1 MVASGRGVSALS
13 KLFARYTPECSRL
26 IAKLPAEIKRLVR
39 STIDA
44 LLTKHEMGTELVGEL
59 DGYRSYRVRR
69 YRIIY
74 RVNDEESCLEVY
86 HVGHRRDVYETL
98 RSLLSR
104 KRERTVSWDRPIII
118 SQYSGPTIP
127 LEISS
132 GDDIFCAL
140 CL

>member
-1 MVASGRGVSALS
+1 LS
-13 KLFARYTPECSRL
+13 KVFAHYTPKCARL
-26 IAKLPAEIKRLVR
+26 IAKLPPEIKRLVR

-44 LLTKHEMGTELVGEL
+44 LVAKPKMGTELTGEL

-74 RVNDEESCLEVY
+74 RINEEDSCIEVY

-104 KRERTVSWDRPIII
+104 RN
-118 SQYSGPTIP
+118 
-127 LEISS
+127 
-132 GDDIFCAL
+132 
-140 CL
+140 

>member
-1 MVASGRGVSALS
+1 MS
-13 KLFARYTPECSRL
+13 KVFARYTPECARL
-26 IAKLPAEIKRLVR
+26 ISKLPPEIKRLVR

-44 LLTKHEMGTELVGEL
+44 LLVKPKMGTELAGEL

-74 RVNDEESCLEVY
+74 RINEEDSCIEVY

-104 KRERTVSWDRPIII
+104 RN
-118 SQYSGPTIP
+118 
-127 LEISS
+127 
-132 GDDIFCAL
+132 
-140 CL
+140 